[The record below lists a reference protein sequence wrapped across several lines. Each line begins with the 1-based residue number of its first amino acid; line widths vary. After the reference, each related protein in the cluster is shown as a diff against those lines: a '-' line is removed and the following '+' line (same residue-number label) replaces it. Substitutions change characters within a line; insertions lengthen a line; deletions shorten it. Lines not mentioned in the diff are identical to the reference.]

1 MGQAGPAQGA
11 GAVEPPDSG
20 LSTVELP
27 SPGPS
32 GQGSSSSG
40 PRCML
45 SPFRPGVRTLSSQY
59 RTVSK
64 FLDQRSLVRAT
75 KAVPRTIRF
84 VSGTLIAGEVAASVP
99 RPPFTVSLVAQV
111 AIDEALLAMAMTPR
125 RFPRR
130 ADYHRVGQELADA
143 QETFRRRGWIASP
156 AAYHRTPP
164 ALEDGDVTHSRGW
177 SLGTGYERIAFDSGF
192 APHAGEPGEDRW
204 RAFKANCR
212 ASATI
217 LRHPGEPRP
226 WVVAVHGFCM
236 GFPLTDFRGLHVD
249 LLHKEL
255 GLNVAMPVLPLHG
268 RRRAT
273 LVSGEPFLSFELMN
287 AVHGMTQSIWDIR
300 RLIRWVRAQG
310 APSISLYGVSLGGYI
325 ASLLAGLED
334 GLDTVVAGSRSR
346 TSRRSS
352 MDIAR
357 ITSPAAPSSTG
368 YWVALPGLPV
378 VSPLSTSPRSYRV
391 SDASYTPATGTA
403 WPRRAR
409 PSGSGSTGTGPR
421 SAGTPATTSCTC
433 GTARYTPSS
442 ATRSA
447 RPEGGGAGAASG
459 RRLRSDGDDGGHVR
473 HRRQV
478 PLL

>member
-1 MGQAGPAQGA
+1 MGQAGPALGA
-11 GAVEPPDSG
+11 GAVEPPESV
-20 LSTVELP
+20 LSTVKLP

-40 PRCML
+40 PHWLL

-143 QETFRRRGWIASP
+143 QATFRRRGWIASP

-164 ALEDGDVTHSRGW
+164 ALKDGDVTHSRGW

-204 RAFKANCR
+204 RAFKANYR

-268 RRRAT
+268 PRRAT
-273 LVSGEPFLSFELMN
+273 VVSGEPFLSFELMN

-300 RLIRWVRAQG
+300 RLISWVRAQG

-325 ASLLAGLED
+325 ASLLAGLEG
-334 GLDTVVAGSRSR
+334 GLETVVAGIPVSDFPALFHTHSPHHIASRS
-346 TSRRSS
+346 
-352 MDIAR
+352 IEHR
-357 ITSPAAPSSTG
+357 ILGGTAEEIFS
-368 YWVALPGLPV
+368 V
-378 VSPLSTSPRSYRV
+378 VSPLRFDPQLPRERRFVYAGYGDRL
-391 SDASYTPATGTA
+391 ATPGQAQRL
-403 WPRRAR
+403 WEHWD
-409 PSGSGSTGTGPR
+409 
-421 SAGTPATTSCTC
+421 
-433 GTARYTPSS
+433 
-442 ATRSA
+442 
-447 RPEGGGAGAASG
+447 RPEICWYPGDHVMYLWNRQVHAFLRHAFGPAERVAEPVLQLAGA
-459 RRLRSDGDDGGHVR
+459 
-473 HRRQV
+473 
-478 PLL
+478 

>member
-334 GLDTVVAGSRSR
+334 GLDTVVAGIPVSDFPALFHGHSPHHIASRS
-346 TSRRSS
+346 
-352 MDIAR
+352 IEHR
-357 ITSPAAPSSTG
+357 ILGGTAEEIFS
-368 YWVALPGLPV
+368 V
-378 VSPLSTSPRSYRV
+378 VSPLHFAPQLPRERRFVYAGYGDRLATPGQAQRLWEHWDRPEICWYSGDHVMYLWNRQVHAFLRHAFGSAERV
-391 SDASYTPATGTA
+391 AEPVLQ
-403 WPRRAR
+403 
-409 PSGSGSTGTGPR
+409 
-421 SAGTPATTSCTC
+421 SAGA
-433 GTARYTPSS
+433 
-442 ATRSA
+442 
-447 RPEGGGAGAASG
+447 
-459 RRLRSDGDDGGHVR
+459 
-473 HRRQV
+473 
-478 PLL
+478 